1 MPPLANGRPWPR
13 ASLSREAC
21 RSKQPCRMIDWKMT
35 ATTVPHTYQATA
47 SRFVPVAVFVM
58 VLIIFLANAGNPLF
72 RDPDL
77 LWHIAVGRRILE
89 TRSFPWVD
97 EFSHTFQGHAW
108 IAKEWLSQ
116 ILFAF
121 IYDAVGWK
129 GLAVLIGCAIALTFT
144 LLFMVLEQQMR
155 VVPALIGSLFAYS
168 LATPHFLVRPHMLA
182 FPLVVLWIAGLVRA
196 AETRTAPSPI
206 LLALMILWANLHGGF
221 TLGLAFIVPFAIEAV
236 LAAGPADRVATA
248 KRWAA
253 FLGAAVLA
261 ALVTP
266 YGYLALWATY
276 QVFGG
281 NEALKWINEWQ
292 PLNFANDWYAGS
304 LILVALFAGLLC
316 GVKLPFIRCV
326 LVVGMIYQGLVHV
339 RFVALAAIM
348 IPILIAGPLS
358 RQFGYISKAEPDP
371 ILAVLMNIVG
381 RPSLRLLAVFLAVV
395 GISASALVPE
405 RNLPPEMAPAAA
417 VDYLGA
423 RAKEGKIY
431 NDYLFGGYLIFRGI
445 PTFIDGRSD
454 QLFGGGFLGQL
465 YRTLDGPTHG
475 FRELLDKHDI
485 RFALVR
491 PKTRDAYA
499 LDEGEGWRRLYAD
512 DTAILYERVR

>member
-1 MPPLANGRPWPR
+1 
-13 ASLSREAC
+13 
-21 RSKQPCRMIDWKMT
+21 MT
-35 ATTVPHTYQATA
+35 ATALSRTYQATP
-47 SRFVPVAVFVM
+47 SRLLPVAAFVII
-58 VLIIFLANAGNPLF
+58 LIIFLANSGSLLF

-77 LWHIAVGRRILE
+77 LWHITVGHKILE
-89 TRSFPWVD
+89 TRSLPWVD
-97 EFSHTFQGHAW
+97 EFSHTFQGHTW

-116 ILFAF
+116 ILFAVV
-121 IYDAVGWK
+121 YDVGGWK
-129 GLAVLIGCAIALTFT
+129 GLALLIGCAIALTFT
-144 LLFMVLEQQMR
+144 LLFLVLEQQMR

-168 LATPHFLVRPHMLA
+168 LAAPHFLVRPHVLS

-221 TLGLAFIVPFAIEAV
+221 TLGLALIVPFAIEAV
-236 LAAGPADRVATA
+236 MAAAPTDRVGAA
-248 KRWAA
+248 KRWGA

-266 YGYLALWATY
+266 YGYRAIWATY

-281 NEALKWINEWQ
+281 NEALKYIIEWQ
-292 PLNFANDWYAGS
+292 PLNFASDWYAGS

-316 GVKLPFIRCV
+316 GVRLPLIRCV
-326 LVVGMIYQGLVHV
+326 IVIGMTYQALVHV
-339 RFVALAAIM
+339 RFVALAAIV

-371 ILAVLMNIVG
+371 ILAVLQNIVG
-381 RPSLRLLAVFLAVV
+381 RPLLRLLAIGLAAA
-395 GISASALVPE
+395 GISASALLPE
-405 RNLPPEMAPAAA
+405 RRPPPEMAPAAA

-454 QLFGGGFLGQL
+454 QLFGGGFIGEL
-465 YRTLDGPTHG
+465 YRTLDGPPRE
-475 FRELLDKHDI
+475 FRKLLDKHDI

-499 LDEGEGWRRLYAD
+499 LDEGDGWRRLYAD
-512 DTAILYERVR
+512 NAAILYERVR